1 MGSSN
6 ANGLFRSVHVDWRT
20 LWKALRRI
28 LCSDWSPLWFALAA
42 PGVYS
47 MAGAAA
53 MLGGFTHM
61 TLAITALLVEAS
73 KDLSLI
79 PMLMLSISISHLVS
93 TNISHHG
100 YDEVLIHKKGVPFL
114 EAELPHELEQGQLA
128 IDLMDEYPDE
138 AILPAEAPLEIV
150 EQALAADVDVFP
162 VVDQE
167 GICLGTV
174 SRSRLAAAVH
184 AHKPADTKQVQV
196 DDAVDKDVEV
206 AVVITQL
213 ARRPSLTNN
222 GVKIPAHR
230 LMDSCPFTILEDMP
244 APRFYSM
251 FALGSVEHAAVISQ
265 RGEFR
270 GVMTRRNLISVSGHS
285 HAKEIPM
292 KRSSSPT
299 RRSASGSPIKSLSPV
314 KSERPMLLGNTSVRP
329 SDDDM
334 EKQLPV

>member
-1 MGSSN
+1 
-6 ANGLFRSVHVDWRT
+6 
-20 LWKALRRI
+20 
-28 LCSDWSPLWFALAA
+28 
-42 PGVYS
+42 
-47 MAGAAA
+47 
-53 MLGGFTHM
+53 M
-61 TLAITALLVEAS
+61 TLAIAALLVEAS

-79 PMLMLSISISHLVS
+79 PMLMLSISVSHLVS

-100 YDEVLIHKKGVPFL
+100 YDEVLIHKKSVPYL

-138 AILPAEAPLEIV
+138 AVLPAEAPIEII
-150 EQALAADVDVFP
+150 EQALAADVDIFP

-174 SRSRLAAAVH
+174 TRPRLEAAVQ
-184 AHKPADTKQVQV
+184 AHKPSERQSQV

-206 AVVITQL
+206 AVVIKQL

-222 GVKIPAHR
+222 GVKIPVHR
-230 LMDSCPFTILEDMP
+230 LMDNCPFTILEDMP

-251 FALGSVEHAAVISQ
+251 FALGSVEHAAVISK

-270 GVMTRRNLISVSGHS
+270 GVMTRRNLISASGHS
-285 HAKEIPM
+285 HAMVPI
-292 KRSSSPT
+292 KRSASPT
-299 RRSASGSPIKSLSPV
+299 RKAASGSPVKAKSPV
-314 KSERPMLLGNTSVRP
+314 KSDHPVLLGNTSVQP
-329 SDDDM
+329 SVDEV